1 MTKMKS
7 VKRALFSS
15 LVSLVL
21 SCSMLVGTTF
31 AWFTDSVESAT
42 NQIVAGNLDVELY
55 HADKGTNGADEKVTN
70 TTKLFDDVSSNL
82 WEPGA
87 TAWEKFTI
95 ANEGT
100 LALKYQFALNVTDAK
115 VVNGVSFTKMLRATI
130 VDETFDYT
138 RANIEAIA
146 ENEWSDLAS
155 FTRPGNLA
163 ADTEETFG
171 VIIRWAPT
179 DHDNDFNMN
188 NGKTGGPVSVKVGAK
203 LVATQFTAEVDGN
216 GSDYDKDAWA
226 DGMKVVSGED
236 LQAAIN
242 NGVQNIVLEN
252 NIVLNDGPIVIPANT
267 SSVSTM
273 SAKNTSN
280 AFVLNLNGK
289 TISAPNGYAF
299 ENEGNLVIEGEG
311 TLTGLGI
318 IRSKGG
324 SVVINGGTFNAS
336 SRWQDSKYQHTLKA
350 ENTVVTINGGNFD
363 ATVNGQTNAMIGIAE
378 NAVVT
383 INGGSF
389 KNVDGALGTFDPY
402 LFNYEKNG
410 KLVINDGTFY
420 GGWRFNGETAT
431 TDIHGGT
438 FTVGFDGQSFNA
450 SSTHVVTVYGGTFT
464 AGAKLTAKLD
474 DIIADDYTKED
485 KNGDGTFEVFF
496 PQESLED
503 LFTPEEGE
511 ETPTEIN
518 VPAGNFTF
526 PADKLEAGM
535 TVECAEGTVFE
546 GTSSLNVKGAT
557 VVGATFDG
565 DNQSAVSG
573 TINGTF
579 KNCVFDGYN
588 ALRYCYA
595 GETVVFED
603 CIFSGDL
610 YGVHFDGGANE
621 VIFRRCTFSGFNAL
635 GSAITQVT
643 MEDCTFK
650 ANGRSGYNG
659 INMWGN
665 TEMTNCTFVFD
676 GSAVEWIDLC
686 NENKTAEFTNCVVT
700 DGTNVK
706 NFKEEVSK
714 RESTGTVIVDGVAVV
729 HNAANLAFAVANGA
743 TNLWLQAGEY
753 TMPQNEIF
761 QGKAITISGTRE
773 ANLDISEVVTNG
785 SQAFMG
791 TDLVFEGITI
801 TCAKV
806 NYKGF
811 THANT
816 LTYKNC
822 KLNGLQ
828 FLYANTVNFEY
839 CDLDSNGAEHC
850 VWTYGAQEVNFT
862 NCNFT
867 YGDRAVN
874 CYSDDDIAGGKQTVN
889 FTKCIFTS
897 TNEQSDGAVEINSV
911 KFSVGIVVNMED
923 CTAPAYGQLAYV
935 SKWDSNNGA
944 KTTIN
949 IK

>member
-70 TTKLFDDVSSNL
+70 TTKLFDDVSSKL

-87 TAWEKFTI
+87 TAWEEFTI

-100 LALKYQFALNVTDAK
+100 LALKYQFSLNVTDAT
-115 VVNGVSFTKMLRATI
+115 VVNGVPFTKMLRAT
-130 VDETFDYT
+130 VVEDDDFDYT

-146 ENEWSDLAS
+146 EDQWSDLAS

-203 LVATQFTAEVDGN
+203 LVATQLSAEVDGN
-216 GSDYDKDAWA
+216 GPDYDKDAWA
-226 DGMKVVSGED
+226 DGMEVISGED

-242 NGVQNIVLEN
+242 NGVQNIVLAD

-267 SSVSTM
+267 ASVSTM

-299 ENEGNLVIEGEG
+299 ENEGNLVIDGNG

-324 SVVINGGTFNAS
+324 SVVINGGNFYAS
-336 SRWQDSKYQHTLKA
+336 SQWQNAVYQHTLKA

-383 INGGSF
+383 INGGNF
-389 KNVDGALGTFDPY
+389 KNVAGDLSTFDPY

-420 GGWRFNGETAT
+420 GGWRFNGTTAT
-431 TDIHGGT
+431 TDIYGGN

-450 SSTHVVTVYGGTFT
+450 SSTHVATVYGGTFT
-464 AGAKLTAKLD
+464 AGAKLTGKLN
-474 DIIADDYTKED
+474 DIIADDYKATE
-485 KNGDGTFEVFF
+485 NADGTYTVAF
-496 PQESLED
+496 PQESLEN
-503 LFTPEEGE
+503 LFKPETDTE
-511 ETPTEIN
+511 EKPTEIN
-518 VPAGNFTF
+518 VPAGNFKF
-526 PADKLEAGM
+526 PTSALEEGM
-535 TVECAEGTVFE
+535 TVYCDEGTVFE
-546 GTSSLNVKGAT
+546 GTSKLNINGAT
-557 VVGATFDG
+557 VVGATFSNPNGAAAD
-565 DNQSAVSG
+565 Q

-579 KNCVFDGYN
+579 RNCVFDGYN
-588 ALRYCYA
+588 GLRWCYA
-595 GETVVFED
+595 GDTVVFEN
-603 CIFSGDL
+603 CIFSGDV

-621 VIFRRCTFSGFNAL
+621 IIFKGCTFSGFNGL
-635 GSAITQVT
+635 GGEIKNVT

-650 ANGRSGYNG
+650 GNGRSGYNG
-659 INMWGN
+659 INMWGDID
-665 TEMTNCTFVFD
+665 MTNCTFVFD
-676 GSAVEWIDLC
+676 GSSTYEWIDLC
-686 NENKTAEFTNCVVT
+686 AANKTATFTNCVVT
-700 DGTNVK
+700 DGVNTTDI
-706 NFKEEVSK
+706 KEVVSK
-714 RESTGTVIVDGVAVV
+714 REDNGTIIVDGVAVV
-729 HNAANLAFAVANGA
+729 HNAANLAFAVKNGA

-753 TMPQNEIF
+753 DVKDCG
-761 QGKAITISGTRE
+761 GKTLTISGTE
-773 ANLDISEVVTNG
+773 KAVLMVMNEGEDGCDGGFDSSNVTFNGISINTTKNNG
-785 SQAFMG
+785 
-791 TDLVFEGITI
+791 
-801 TCAKV
+801 
-806 NYKGF
+806 NYKGYTRLAATF
-811 THANT
+811 N
-816 LTYKNC
+816 
-822 KLNGLQ
+822 
-828 FLYANTVNFEY
+828 
-839 CDLDSNGAEHC
+839 
-850 VWTYGAQEVNFT
+850 
-862 NCNFT
+862 NCNFFGAYT
-867 YGDRAVN
+867 SHRVQTFNN
-874 CYSDDDIAGGKQTVN
+874 CYFDFNNGYFWIWGAEKVTFDGCTFGGNSKAILAHGWASSEIVIKDCKFEATEKGYTGSGDN
-889 FTKCIFTS
+889 TA
-897 TNEQSDGAVEINSV
+897 AVEVDPAGDNTYTITFEGTNTKTEAYSGWVRV
-911 KFSVGIVVNMED
+911 KDGSTGHVVS
-923 CTAPAYGQLAYV
+923 GL
-935 SKWDSNNGA
+935 
-944 KTTIN
+944 
-949 IK
+949 